1 MDSRCSSSVG
11 GWSSVLAD
19 RFYSVIK
26 GEHLPEQVTEGA
38 STSSE
43 AIELRV
49 SDTIY
54 TDKIDVILG
63 LRAILAYLETRETS
77 PIA

>member
-1 MDSRCSSSVG
+1 M
-11 GWSSVLAD
+11 ANK
-19 RFYSVIK
+19 FYSVIL
-26 GEHLPEQVTEGA
+26 GEQLAEQVTEGS
-38 STSSE
+38 STSAE

-54 TDKIDVILG
+54 TTKLDVILG
-63 LRAILAYLETRETS
+63 LKAILQYLETIETS

>member
-1 MDSRCSSSVG
+1 M
-11 GWSSVLAD
+11 AD
-19 RFYSVIK
+19 KFYSVVL
-26 GEHLPEQVTEGA
+26 GEQLPSQVTEGA

-49 SDTIY
+49 ADSIY
-54 TDKIDVILG
+54 TTKLNVILG
-63 LRAILAYLETRETS
+63 LKAIQAYLETIETS

>member
-1 MDSRCSSSVG
+1 M
-11 GWSSVLAD
+11 AD
-19 RFYSVIK
+19 RFYSVAV
-26 GEHLPEQVTEGA
+26 GEKLPSQVTEGS

-49 SDTIY
+49 SDTAY
-54 TDKIDVILG
+54 ASKLLVIEG
-63 LRAILAYLETRETS
+63 LRAILGYLETTETN

>member
-1 MDSRCSSSVG
+1 M
-11 GWSSVLAD
+11 AD
-19 RFYSVIK
+19 RFYSVVK
-26 GEHLPEQVTEGA
+26 GEHLPQQVTEGA

-49 SDTIY
+49 NDSIY
-54 TDKIDVILG
+54 ASKLDVILG
-63 LRAILAYLETRETS
+63 VRAILAYLETRETS

>member
-1 MDSRCSSSVG
+1 M
-11 GWSSVLAD
+11 AN
-19 RFYSVIK
+19 RFYSVVL
-26 GEHLPEQVTEGA
+26 GEGLAEQVTEGA
-38 STSSE
+38 STSAE

-54 TDKIDVILG
+54 TNKLDVILG
-63 LRAILAYLETRETS
+63 LKAIQQYLEGTETS

>member
-1 MDSRCSSSVG
+1 M
-11 GWSSVLAD
+11 AD
-19 RFYSVIK
+19 KFYSVIL
-26 GEHLPEQVTEGA
+26 GEHRPSQVTEGG

-43 AIELRV
+43 AIEWRV

-54 TDKIDVILG
+54 SNKRAVRLG
-63 LRAILAYLETRETS
+63 IQAILNYIIKKETN

>member
-1 MDSRCSSSVG
+1 M
-11 GWSSVLAD
+11 AD
-19 RFYSVIK
+19 RFYSVVK
-26 GEHLPEQVTEGA
+26 GEHFPSQVTEGS

-49 SDTIY
+49 ADTIY
-54 TDKIDVILG
+54 TDKMAVILG
-63 LRAILAYLETRETS
+63 LRAILAYLETRETN

>member
-1 MDSRCSSSVG
+1 M
-11 GWSSVLAD
+11 AD

-26 GEHLPEQVTEGA
+26 GEQLPHQVTEGA

-54 TDKIDVILG
+54 TTKLDVILG
-63 LRAILAYLETRETS
+63 VKALLNYLEATETS

>member
-1 MDSRCSSSVG
+1 M
-11 GWSSVLAD
+11 AD
-19 RFYSVIK
+19 RFYSCIV
-26 GEHLPEQVTEGA
+26 GESAAHEVTEGA

-49 SDTIY
+49 SDTAY
-54 TDKIDVILG
+54 SNKLEVLMAV
-63 LRAILAYLETRETS
+63 RAILQYLETVETN

>member
-1 MDSRCSSSVG
+1 M
-11 GWSSVLAD
+11 AD
-19 RFYSVIK
+19 RFYSVIL
-26 GEHLPEQVTEGA
+26 GEQIESLVTEGA

-49 SDTIY
+49 NDSVY
-54 TDKIDVILG
+54 ANKLQVILG
-63 LRAILAYLETRETS
+63 VRALLLYLEGKETS

>member
-1 MDSRCSSSVG
+1 M
-11 GWSSVLAD
+11 AD

-26 GEHLPEQVTEGA
+26 GEHLASQVTEGS

-49 SDTIY
+49 ADTIY
-54 TDKIDVILG
+54 TNKIDVILG
-63 LRAILAYLETRETS
+63 VRALLAYLETVETS

>member
-1 MDSRCSSSVG
+1 M
-11 GWSSVLAD
+11 AD
-19 RFYSVIK
+19 RFYSVVQ
-26 GEHLPEQVTEGA
+26 GEGLPSQVTEGS

-49 SDTIY
+49 NDSVY
-54 TDKIDVILG
+54 ADKLAVIVG
-63 LRAILAYLETRETS
+63 LEAILLYLKTKETS

>member
-1 MDSRCSSSVG
+1 M
-11 GWSSVLAD
+11 AD

-26 GEHLPEQVTEGA
+26 GEHFPSQVTEG
-38 STSSE
+38 SITSSE

-49 SDTIY
+49 SDSIY
-54 TDKIDVILG
+54 ANKIDVILG
-63 LRAILAYLETRETS
+63 LKAIIGYLETRETS

>member
-1 MDSRCSSSVG
+1 M
-11 GWSSVLAD
+11 AD
-19 RFYSVIK
+19 KFYSVVL
-26 GEHLPEQVTEGA
+26 GEHRPSQVTEGG

-49 SDTIY
+49 SDSIY
-54 TDKIDVILG
+54 GNKRAVRLG
-63 LRAILAYLETRETS
+63 IKAILNYIIKKETN

>member
-1 MDSRCSSSVG
+1 M
-11 GWSSVLAD
+11 AD

-26 GEHLPEQVTEGA
+26 GEQMAHLVTEGS

-49 SDTIY
+49 ADSIY
-54 TDKIDVILG
+54 ANKLDVILG
-63 LRAILAYLETRETS
+63 LEAIANYLKATETS

>member
-1 MDSRCSSSVG
+1 M
-11 GWSSVLAD
+11 AD
-19 RFYSVIK
+19 RFYSVVL
-26 GEHLPEQVTEGA
+26 GEHLPSMVTEGA
-38 STSSE
+38 ATSSE

-54 TDKIDVILG
+54 TNKIDVILG
-63 LRAILAYLETRETS
+63 VRALLSYLETVETS

>member
-1 MDSRCSSSVG
+1 M
-11 GWSSVLAD
+11 AD
-19 RFYSVIK
+19 RFYSVIL
-26 GEHLPEQVTEGA
+26 GEQLASQVTEGS

-54 TDKIDVILG
+54 TKKLDVLMG
-63 LRAILAYLETRETS
+63 LKAIVAYLEATETS

>member
-1 MDSRCSSSVG
+1 M
-11 GWSSVLAD
+11 AD

-26 GEHLPEQVTEGA
+26 GEHNPHQVTEGS

-49 SDTIY
+49 ADTIY
-54 TDKIDVILG
+54 TNKIDVL
-63 LRAILAYLETRETS
+63 LALEALKNYLITRETS

>member
-1 MDSRCSSSVG
+1 M
-11 GWSSVLAD
+11 AN
-19 RFYSVIK
+19 RFYSVIL
-26 GEHLPEQVTEGA
+26 GEGLPSQVTEGA
-38 STSSE
+38 ATSAE

-54 TDKIDVILG
+54 TKKLDVIVG
-63 LRAILAYLETRETS
+63 LKAILGYLETTETS

>member
-1 MDSRCSSSVG
+1 M
-11 GWSSVLAD
+11 AD
-19 RFYSVIK
+19 KFYSVIK
-26 GEHLPEQVTEGA
+26 GEHFPHQVTEGG

-49 SDTIY
+49 ADSIYSD
-54 TDKIDVILG
+54 KMAVLLG
-63 LRAILAYLETRETS
+63 LKAIVSYLETKETN

>member
-1 MDSRCSSSVG
+1 M
-11 GWSSVLAD
+11 AD
-19 RFYSVIK
+19 RFYSVVK
-26 GEHLPEQVTEGA
+26 GEGLASDVTEGS

-49 SDTIY
+49 NDSV
-54 TDKIDVILG
+54 TDKISVLIALDAFKHYIV
-63 LRAILAYLETRETS
+63 ATETD